1 MQTHKKTHFKQ
12 TYGYTIAYSQLQ
24 ANSNAIELLYIVLH
38 KLSDRVS
45 LQTSTSRWDNCSITL
60 DK

>member
-12 TYGYTIAYSQLQ
+12 TYGYTIAYSQPQ

-38 KLSDRVS
+38 KLSDS
-45 LQTSTSRWDNCSITL
+45 QSP
-60 DK
+60 DKHQ